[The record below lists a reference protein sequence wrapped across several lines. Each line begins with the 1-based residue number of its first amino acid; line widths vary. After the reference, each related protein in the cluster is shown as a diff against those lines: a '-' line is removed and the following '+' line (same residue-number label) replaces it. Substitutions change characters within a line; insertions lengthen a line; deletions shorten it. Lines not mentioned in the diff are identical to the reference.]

1 MKQVIYDILSEGDL
15 IEIIARHYNLPV
27 SAVEID
33 RYEGST
39 VFKVEV
45 PYEKVVIDQT
55 DYLVRKG

>member
-1 MKQVIYDILSEGDL
+1 MKQVLYDILSEGDL
-15 IEIIARHYNLPV
+15 KKIVAEHYNLPV

-33 RYEGST
+33 RSEGST

-55 DYLVRKG
+55 DYFVRKR

>member
-15 IEIIARHYNLPV
+15 RMIIADRYDLPV

-33 RYEGST
+33 RSEGST

-55 DYLVRKG
+55 DYLVRKR